1 MGQLLTVTFI
11 TNLFRRNFTVGNS
24 EVVYLQDVIAILM
37 AIQREFAGVQLSM
50 GSPTDIRKE
59 STKLVVR
66 LAKMLFTSLNC
77 SPYCATRGEHCKSG

>member
-11 TNLFRRNFTVGNS
+11 TNLFRRNFVVGNP
-24 EVVYLQDVIAILM
+24 EVVDLQDVIAILM

-50 GSPTDIRKE
+50 GSPTDIRKV

-66 LAKMLFTSLNC
+66 LAKMLFTSLNY
-77 SPYCATRGEHCKSG
+77 SP